1 MIRLGLLLAGL
12 AIAALPLAAQSV
24 LPRFEVTSVK
34 INRSALPGGIDLRPN
49 QFTATNS
56 TLRELIAAANN
67 VKGTFRVVGGPP
79 WVDTDRFDVQARWSA
94 PVRPDPAMATTMA
107 MMRTLLADRFRL
119 RTRLA
124 RQGRPIFALMT
135 TDSGG
140 RTGPRLRPASSAAC
154 LERGMLPGEVP
165 VGELP
170 SCGLSAGPGRMSG
183 RSVGLY
189 LLAEYLSPRINRLV
203 TDRTGLTGTFDLDL
217 EWEMEDATRAAL
229 PRLSPD
235 GTPPP
240 EFDGAPL
247 LTALRDQLGLR
258 LEATTGPVAVIV
270 IDSVE
275 RPTPD

>member
-1 MIRLGLLLAGL
+1 MIRLGLILVGL
-12 AIAALPLAAQSV
+12 ALAALPLAAQQGS
-24 LPRFEVTSVK
+24 PRFAVTSVK
-34 INRSALPGGIDLRPN
+34 INRSALPDGMVDLQPN

-67 VKGTFRVVGGPP
+67 VNGTFRVVGGPP
-79 WVDTDRFDVQARWSA
+79 WVDTDRFDVQARPSA
-94 PVRPDPAMATTMA
+94 PVRPGVGMA
-107 MMRTLLADRFRL
+107 MMRTLLADRFSL

-135 TDSGG
+135 TDSSG
-140 RTGPRLRPASSAAC
+140 RTGPRLHPASSAAC

-165 VGELP
+165 AGELP

-203 TDRTGLTGTFDLDL
+203 TDRTGLSGTFDFDL
-217 EWEMEDATRAAL
+217 EWEMNDATRAAL

-247 LTALRDQLGLR
+247 LTALREQLGLR

-270 IDSVE
+270 IDAVE